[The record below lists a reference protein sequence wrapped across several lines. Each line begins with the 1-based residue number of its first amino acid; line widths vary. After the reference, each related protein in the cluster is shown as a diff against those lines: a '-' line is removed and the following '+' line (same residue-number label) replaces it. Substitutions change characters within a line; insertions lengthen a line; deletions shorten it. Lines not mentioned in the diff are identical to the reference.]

1 MQGGGRGIGIFESE
15 IAIVDGLESSSE
27 IEFNSCGVKRPDS
40 LLVDAIE
47 NVV

>member
-1 MQGGGRGIGIFESE
+1 LGIVGSE
-15 IAIVDGLESSSE
+15 IAVVDGLRSSSE
-27 IEFNSCGVKRPDS
+27 IEFNSCGVERSDS

>member
-1 MQGGGRGIGIFESE
+1 MQGGGRGIGIVESE
-15 IAIVDGLESSSE
+15 IAVVGLRSSSE
-27 IEFNSCGVKRPDS
+27 IEFNSCGIERPNS